1 MSEAPRRPRAR
12 VTAFVV
18 GAVARDEYPAGTQ
31 LPTERALA
39 RDLSVSRTAVRDA
52 IKLLCGLGLLE
63 QRHGAGTFVA
73 RYANPLTTGD
83 VARQIASG
91 LESFD
96 SPSDALDVRR
106 LIGGYFLTVGAVDQ
120 IALSLSAMIRLRN
133 IALAEVAEARRVT
146 EAAVAALAADRA
158 SATGL
163 NRVGE
168 ALERG
173 RALLN
178 DPAGHAE
185 ASMSYHVELARAAGN
200 EVLHAEVSA
209 YKEVLVPNIRDLHNQ
224 ESRYATQA
232 AHERILSAVRAHD
245 SRLAQQ
251 TMVTHLIAF
260 ETRFRRRL
268 QSRSDFQHL
277 A

>member
-1 MSEAPRRPRAR
+1 
-12 VTAFVV
+12 VTTYVV
-18 GAVARDEYPAGTQ
+18 EAVARDEYPAGAQ

-39 RDLSVSRTAVRDA
+39 RELNVSRTAVRDA

-73 RYANPLTTGD
+73 RYANPFTTGD
-83 VARQIASG
+83 VARQIAVG
-91 LESFD
+91 LESAD
-96 SPSDALDVRR
+96 APDDALDVRR
-106 LIGGYFLTVGAVDQ
+106 LVGGYFLTVGAIDQ
-120 IALSLSAMIRLRN
+120 VALSLSAMIRIRS

-146 EAAVAALAADRA
+146 EAATAALAADRA
-158 SATGL
+158 SAVGL
-163 NRVGE
+163 NSLGE
-168 ALERG
+168 ALEQG
-173 RALLN
+173 RALIN
-178 DPAGHAE
+178 DPSGHAE

-200 EVLHAEVSA
+200 EVLQAEVSA
-209 YKEVLVPNIRDLHNQ
+209 YKEVLIPNIRDLHNQ

-245 SRLAQQ
+245 SRMAQQ
-251 TMVTHLIAF
+251 AMVTHLLAF

-268 QSRSDFQHL
+268 QAKSDFQHL